1 MSVLA
6 ENLAILGLQW
16 GDEGKGK
23 LVDLLSARFQNVVRF
38 QGGNNAGH
46 TVVVDGVSIAL
57 HQVPSGALHEGC
69 FLVVGSGVVLNLE
82 VFLQE
87 LDRLA
92 KRGFDLTDRLL
103 ISDKA
108 HIILPHHIALDKWR
122 EGGLHKIGTT
132 GRGIGPAYEMKAARM
147 GVRMGDLL
155 HAATLPERISHGH
168 AEVSQLLGAEAGLAS
183 VADTARDILA
193 IAQPLLPMI
202 GDIQDYLWSAW
213 RKGESILFEG
223 AQATL
228 LDIDHG
234 TYPYVTSSN
243 CSIGGL
249 FTGTGLPPK
258 SLSHVLGV
266 AKAYTTRVGAGPMPS
281 ELLDATGDR
290 LRELGREFGTTTG
303 RPRRCGWFDSV
314 ITGHACRVN
323 GVDGLGLMKLDVLD
337 GFDQVGLVVGYRD
350 GEGRVG
356 TRIPSCIQDWTE
368 IQPEIKYFKGWSTPT
383 RGIQDPAKLPAEA
396 RVYLEALTASVDTPI
411 AYLSTGPD
419 RVEGYVAPGSFLAGL
434 MA

>member
-23 LVDLLSARFQNVVRF
+23 LVDLLSARFKNVVRF

-87 LDRLA
+87 LDRLS

-155 HAATLPERISHGH
+155 HPATLPERISHGH

-183 VADTARDILA
+183 VPDTARDIL
-193 IAQPLLPMI
+193 
-202 GDIQDYLWSAW
+202 
-213 RKGESILFEG
+213 
-223 AQATL
+223 
-228 LDIDHG
+228 
-234 TYPYVTSSN
+234 
-243 CSIGGL
+243 
-249 FTGTGLPPK
+249 
-258 SLSHVLGV
+258 
-266 AKAYTTRVGAGPMPS
+266 
-281 ELLDATGDR
+281 
-290 LRELGREFGTTTG
+290 
-303 RPRRCGWFDSV
+303 
-314 ITGHACRVN
+314 
-323 GVDGLGLMKLDVLD
+323 
-337 GFDQVGLVVGYRD
+337 
-350 GEGRVG
+350 
-356 TRIPSCIQDWTE
+356 
-368 IQPEIKYFKGWSTPT
+368 
-383 RGIQDPAKLPAEA
+383 
-396 RVYLEALTASVDTPI
+396 
-411 AYLSTGPD
+411 
-419 RVEGYVAPGSFLAGL
+419 
-434 MA
+434 